1 MKFLIDS
8 IPEIGR
14 STRSLDWIKMGW
26 LAQASQ
32 KARAQSPPVE
42 KFEGETG
49 RERTEL
55 SATLK
60 EEEEE
65 EDKVDKSGKRESE
78 QEEEEGEEEG
88 MTW

>member
-8 IPEIGR
+8 IPEIGPILDSETCRVR

-55 SATLK
+55 SATLC
-60 EEEEE
+60 
-65 EDKVDKSGKRESE
+65 
-78 QEEEEGEEEG
+78 
-88 MTW
+88 

>member
-1 MKFLIDS
+1 M
-8 IPEIGR
+8 
-14 STRSLDWIKMGW
+14 KMGW
-26 LAQASQ
+26 LVQASQ

-49 RERTEL
+49 RERMEL
-55 SATLK
+55 SATLCWVDERKENLK

-65 EDKVDKSGKRESE
+65 EEREEDKSGKRESG
-78 QEEEEGEEEG
+78 QEEEEEEEG